1 MCSVGERGHGR
12 EVLASH
18 RPRHPVG
25 WLLAFALLVVASG
38 VTGRYAKYGLLVRPQ
53 SLPAAIYAVAYS
65 SIALPPIAECL
76 SFRSS
81 ADADRVAAHAALAVV
96 GLGHGGR
103 STAGGGVRSPGAV
116 RAALPVGRQPA
127 GGARPGGSATSSAP
141 FSSTVAVWPSFATAA
156 SSPAG
161 PGHGRRGAG
170 RGSDGAWIGQ
180 GHPVRL
186 PALSGLERRRLAL
199 LLLRRATSGCG
210 RCLAARPAER
220 QSAGPAVGR
229 RDRDRPRW
237 PGDLTL
243 CLCDGHS
250 SGSGDA
256 VRWAIHLSEVEP
268 WHWG

>member
-1 MCSVGERGHGR
+1 
-12 EVLASH
+12 
-18 RPRHPVG
+18 VG

-141 FSSTVAVWPSFATAA
+141 SPQRSPSGRHLQLQRPAQPGLAMVDVERAEAQMVPGSDRATPFGCQPCLGWSADDWPFFFSGGPPPDVVAAWRPGRPSASPLGLPLDGATATV
-156 SSPAG
+156 
-161 PGHGRRGAG
+161 RG
-170 RGSDGAWIGQ
+170 
-180 GHPVRL
+180 
-186 PALSGLERRRLAL
+186 GL
-199 LLLRRATSGCG
+199 AT
-210 RCLAARPAER
+210 
-220 QSAGPAVGR
+220 
-229 RDRDRPRW
+229 
-237 PGDLTL
+237 
-243 CLCDGHS
+243 
-250 SGSGDA
+250 
-256 VRWAIHLSEVEP
+256 
-268 WHWG
+268 